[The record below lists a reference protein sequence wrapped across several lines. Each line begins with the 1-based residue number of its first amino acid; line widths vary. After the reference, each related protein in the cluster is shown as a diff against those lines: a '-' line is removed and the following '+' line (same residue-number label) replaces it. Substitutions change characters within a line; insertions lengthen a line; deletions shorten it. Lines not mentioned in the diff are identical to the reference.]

1 MDVINR
7 RILLTGLVAMTATA
21 PGVSVADEKIEGKVV
36 RTNLTL
42 CQPRPSGGGCEGTL
56 TLEITAQGKAQQL
69 PIKVIADT
77 IIKKGQDF
85 QFLPQTQEK
94 SVVVTYV
101 TEKGQKVAKSIDV
114 LDTAR

>member
-7 RILLTGLVAMTATA
+7 RVLLTGLVAITAA
-21 PGVSVADEKIEGKVV
+21 MPGVSVAAEKIEGKVI

-42 CQPRPSGGGCEGTL
+42 CQPRPTGGGCEGTL
-56 TLEITAQGKAQQL
+56 TLEITAEGKAQQL

-85 QFLPQTQEK
+85 QFLPQTQDK
-94 SVVVTYV
+94 SVIVTYV
-101 TEKGQKVAKSIDV
+101 TEKEQKVAKSIDV
-114 LDTAR
+114 LDIAY